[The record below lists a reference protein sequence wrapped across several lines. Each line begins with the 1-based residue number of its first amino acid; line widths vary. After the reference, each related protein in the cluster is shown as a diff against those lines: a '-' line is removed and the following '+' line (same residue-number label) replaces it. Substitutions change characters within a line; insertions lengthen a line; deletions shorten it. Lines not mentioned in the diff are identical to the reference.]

1 MQAACSTTVSTRC
14 CCLTSRTP
22 PYAAVRK
29 VSEERESEEEF
40 QNETDRKGKTTVS
53 IYRYVGELYKVQ
65 NTRLS
70 TLLNLATTL
79 QYCNIL
85 PVLLS

>member
-1 MQAACSTTVSTRC
+1 MLLSDE
-14 CCLTSRTP
+14 

-79 QYCNIL
+79 QYCRFQEAQIQDRVVDKKQRL
-85 PVLLS
+85 